1 MIVYSQTSAVVHKA
15 GGGPLPPRRKGRD
28 HVKLF
33 DSELKI
39 MEVLWEEGP
48 IPARRVAEILSQR
61 VGWNKNTTYTVIKK
75 CIEKG
80 AIRREE
86 PDFICHPLEE
96 RETVR
101 REETEAL
108 IDKMFGGSSELFFSS
123 FLRERGV
130 SEGDARELLRL
141 IQEKGGKE
149 K

>member
-15 GGGPLPPRRKGRD
+15 GGGPLPPRQKGRD
-28 HVKLF
+28 CVKLF
-33 DSELKI
+33 DSELKV

-48 IPARRVAEILSQR
+48 VPARRVAEILSQR

-80 AIRREE
+80 AI
-86 PDFICHPLEE
+86 
-96 RETVR
+96 R

>member
-48 IPARRVAEILSQR
+48 VPARRVAEILSLR

-80 AIRREE
+80 AIQIGRA
-86 PDFICHPLEE
+86 H
-96 RETVR
+96 V
-101 REETEAL
+101 
-108 IDKMFGGSSELFFSS
+108 
-123 FLRERGV
+123 
-130 SEGDARELLRL
+130 
-141 IQEKGGKE
+141 
-149 K
+149 